1 MRIYTKKPLY
11 MLKQTCAR
19 ASTFTLNYF
28 AMKFTFRRHETQLIL
43 YDGAK
48 EMLRRAKIDPRT
60 LDLDKLRA
68 DFSKMELQKKELLQA
83 CQSAEKEVRQME
95 RELEKLEQ
103 YLGAERNDE
112 SEHKK
117 INEQLR

>member
-83 CQSAEKEVRQME
+83 CQSAEKRSDRWSVNWRNWSSILVRNEMMNQ
-95 RELEKLEQ
+95 
-103 YLGAERNDE
+103 NI
-112 SEHKK
+112 KK
-117 INEQLR
+117 